1 MIFQFKNGLWQC
13 SSGAVAAMTALVL
26 PVLLGFTSLGVEVG
40 HWYLG
45 LRQMQGA
52 ADAAAIS
59 AAAQYIADYPTDP
72 SSLTYQTVGV
82 SYASLNGYTIS
93 TANVCLVDV
102 SGSDNCGTVRSLD
115 SRPIVCTQ
123 DPDHPAPCVVVEIT
137 QNTATWVST
146 QLSLRPETTGQIVQA
161 ITTPTLKARAIVRA
175 RSVTTSETTE
185 GTDCILALANDP
197 AAVTVHGNGD
207 LAANCGVAIDGGLDQ
222 NASGTAVGG
231 ITFNGNPSRLHVSN
245 LIVAANSTDCPG
257 AHCFLYN
264 PATSPLPAANVFT
277 NTETPD
283 PYASQVAALFATT
296 PPAGVQT
303 GGVVRVAQG
312 TGYTN
317 GTRTF
322 TVVGGTGT
330 PAKFTATVSGG
341 RVTTILSVTDPGAY
355 TVFPTGTVSA
365 TPDTGGG
372 SGATFT
378 LTEGCFAWNGTPIAG
393 RKYCSINLQGAG
405 TTNFPAGTYWI
416 AGGDSDCPGF
426 CVASNNAT
434 VTSAAAGVTFLL
446 TNGDGANSLGTS
458 SYARVAITS
467 GTVSLCAP
475 GTSTGTTCTT
485 SNFGSQCSGSDPTSC
500 LLFVQNPAATA
511 STSNNFP
518 STTSNTFN
526 GNGTRTLSGL
536 IYLPKQTFSEGGNG
550 PILGCVGVIAKY
562 IDIGGTPLFSNGC
575 LPGNGI
581 GGTTTTV
588 TTWGT
593 PFLYQ

>member
-1 MIFQFKNGLWQC
+1 MICQFKNSLWKC

-26 PVLLGFTSLGVEVG
+26 PVLLGFTSLGVEAG

-59 AAAQYIADYPTDP
+59 AAAQYIADYPTNP
-72 SSLTYQTVGV
+72 NSPTYQTVGV
-82 SYASLNGYTIS
+82 SYASINGYTIP
-93 TANVCLVDV
+93 TANVCLVPA
-102 SGSDNCGTVRSLD
+102 SGSDNCATVRSLD
-115 SRPIVCTQ
+115 SRPLVCTQ
-123 DPDHPAPCVVVEIT
+123 GPCVVVEIT
-137 QNTATWVST
+137 QNTANWLTT
-146 QLSLRPETTGQIVQA
+146 GMSLEPGAAGQIVQA
-161 ITTPTLKARAIVRA
+161 IPIPTLKARAIVRA
-175 RSVTTSETTE
+175 ISLTTSETNN

-197 AAVTVHGNGD
+197 TAVLVHGNGD
-207 LAANCGVAIDGGLDQ
+207 LEANCGIAIDGGRDQ
-222 NASGTAVGG
+222 NVSGTAVGG
-231 ITFNGNPSRLHVSN
+231 ITFNGAPSRVHITN
-245 LIVAANSTDCPG
+245 LIVAASSTGCPG

-264 PATSPLPAANVFT
+264 PATSALPAANVFT
-277 NTETPD
+277 NTATRD
-283 PYASQVAALFATT
+283 PYASQVAALFATA

-303 GGVVRVAQG
+303 GGVARVAQG
-312 TGYTN
+312 SGYTN

-330 PAKFTATVSGG
+330 PAKFTAAVASGKVSA
-341 RVTTILSVTDPGAY
+341 ILSVIDPGAY

-378 LTEGCFAWNGTPIAG
+378 LTEGCFTWNGTVIAG
-393 RKYCSINLQGAG
+393 RKYCSINLNGAG
-405 TTNFPAGTYWI
+405 TTNFLAGSYWI
-416 AGGDSDCPGF
+416 AGGDSACVGF
-426 CVASNNAT
+426 CVSSNNAT
-434 VTSAAAGVTFLL
+434 VTSDAAGVTFIL

-458 SYARVAITS
+458 SYAHVAITS
-467 GTVSLCAP
+467 GTISLCAP

-485 SNFGSQCSGSDPTSC
+485 SNFGSQCAGNAPTSC
-500 LLFVQNPAATA
+500 LLFVQNPAATT
-511 STSNNFP
+511 STADGNP
-518 STTSNTFN
+518 SSTNNTFN

-536 IYLPKQTFSEGGNG
+536 IYLPKQTFAEAGNG
-550 PILGCVGVIAKY
+550 PILGCVGIIAKY
-562 IDIGGTPLFSNGC
+562 VDIGGTPLFSNGC